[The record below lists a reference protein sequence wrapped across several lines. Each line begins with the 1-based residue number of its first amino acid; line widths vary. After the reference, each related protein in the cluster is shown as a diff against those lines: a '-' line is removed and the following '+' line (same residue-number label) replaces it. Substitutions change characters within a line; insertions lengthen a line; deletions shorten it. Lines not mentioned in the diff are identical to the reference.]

1 MKFLVGLNKQIGT
14 TRRVPV
20 FSSQKSLQLSTVY
33 YYYFCCCI
41 ILINHV
47 IARQKCIFS
56 LFSTHILWRNG
67 VRNVILSVDKTI
79 HKPGADLQL
88 DCLVKGMYTL
98 YNIIWK
104 MDKDSREGK
113 GRRCMLGGMEL
124 IQFLAAL
131 ANLHQDNLNNR
142 MNCTRTI

>member
-1 MKFLVGLNKQIGT
+1 M
-14 TRRVPV
+14 
-20 FSSQKSLQLSTVY
+20 SSFYFKELSTVY

-47 IARQKCIFS
+47 IARQKFIFS

-88 DCLVKGMYTL
+88 DCLVKGMYTV
-98 YNIIWK
+98 
-104 MDKDSREGK
+104 
-113 GRRCMLGGMEL
+113 
-124 IQFLAAL
+124 
-131 ANLHQDNLNNR
+131 
-142 MNCTRTI
+142 

>member
-1 MKFLVGLNKQIGT
+1 MYLFVG
-14 TRRVPV
+14 
-20 FSSQKSLQLSTVY
+20 FY
-33 YYYFCCCI
+33 AYFME
-41 ILINHV
+41 
-47 IARQKCIFS
+47 K
-56 LFSTHILWRNG
+56 G

-88 DCLVKGMYTL
+88 DCLVKGMYS
-98 YNIIWK
+98 IIWK

-131 ANLHQDNLNNR
+131 ANLH
-142 MNCTRTI
+142 

>member
-1 MKFLVGLNKQIGT
+1 MYLFVG
-14 TRRVPV
+14 
-20 FSSQKSLQLSTVY
+20 FY
-33 YYYFCCCI
+33 AYFME
-41 ILINHV
+41 
-47 IARQKCIFS
+47 K
-56 LFSTHILWRNG
+56 G

-88 DCLVKGMYTL
+88 DCLVKGTYTIIRSS
-98 YNIIWK
+98 IIWK

-131 ANLHQDNLNNR
+131 ANLH
-142 MNCTRTI
+142 